1 MAADALSEERHQLEQ
16 FKELLEEWAGKMVR
30 DLPDTDGAMP
40 DADEFYDRWRH
51 TVGNWSTLVS
61 RNMPPALDPEEAAEI
76 RGDIVEI
83 LGVVT
88 NYESERPLDSLDTV
102 MVHLEAIRH
111 VVRDAID
118 GHVTPETDAR
128 PLLAALENKLPRVTR
143 ADLAELIGKSDR
155 WIQRTL
161 KAETPVEPPH
171 RLLIVAR
178 LAELLRRAW
187 TPEGV
192 VAWFFRA
199 REELDGKTPL
209 DLLDD
214 ASEERRLL
222 NAAKQGRAQH
232 GS

>member
-1 MAADALSEERHQLEQ
+1 MAADALSEERHQLEE
-16 FKELLEEWAGKMVR
+16 FKELLDEWAQKMVR

-40 DADEFYDRWRH
+40 DADEFYERWRH
-51 TVGNWSTLVS
+51 TVGSWSTLVS
-61 RNMPPALDPEEAAEI
+61 RKMPPALDPEEAAEI

-88 NYESERPLDSLDTV
+88 NYASDRPLDSLDAV

-118 GHVTPETDAR
+118 GHVTPAGDAR
-128 PLLAALENKLPRVTR
+128 ELLAALEERLPRVTR
-143 ADLAELIGKSDR
+143 ADLARLIGKSDR
-155 WIQRTL
+155 WIQRTV
-161 KAETPVEPPH
+161 KSEVAVDPPH

-178 LAELLRRAW
+178 LVELLRRAW

-199 REELDGKTPL
+199 RDELDGRPPFEFL
-209 DLLDD
+209 DQP
-214 ASEERRLL
+214 SEERRLL
-222 NAAKQGRAQH
+222 AAAKQGRAQH